1 MNHHERVILNICI
14 KDHNPFAL
22 LCCIEC
28 MLKTDI
34 SLLAKR
40 SYFIDFEIE
49 FNLQFEISHFAVKM
63 NFSDY

>member
-14 KDHNPFAL
+14 KDHNPFSL

-49 FNLQFEISHFAVKM
+49 FNLQFEILRLR
-63 NFSDY
+63 